1 MKLKQEQF
9 ELNKISK
16 EHENKLFGLE
26 LSKHAHKKRKQ
37 HALGVT
43 KDVCSNR
50 WIFDD
55 YFKYT

>member
-1 MKLKQEQF
+1 MELKQEQF
-9 ELNKISK
+9 ALNKVSK
-16 EHENKLFGLE
+16 EHENKLFEFE
-26 LSKHAHKKRKQ
+26 LPNPDYKKRKQ
-37 HALGVT
+37 HALGAT

>member
-1 MKLKQEQF
+1 MKLKQEQSG
-9 ELNKISK
+9 LNKIGK
-16 EHENKLFGLE
+16 ENKNKLFE
-26 LSKHAHKKRKQ
+26 LPKYEYNKRKQ
-37 HALGVT
+37 HALGAT

>member
-1 MKLKQEQF
+1 MELKQEQF
-9 ELNKISK
+9 VLNKVSK
-16 EHENKLFGLE
+16 EYENKLFE
-26 LSKHAHKKRKQ
+26 FPKHNYKKRKQ
-37 HALGVT
+37 HALGAT